1 MTQAGFPG
9 ESDGPGYPI
18 MSVRNLEA
26 LFKARSVAVIGASRR
41 PGSVGAVVMRN
52 LLDAG
57 FKGTAVF
64 PVNPKYKRVA
74 DVPAFADVASLPQA
88 PDLAVIC
95 TPPRTVPGIVRGLGE
110 RGTRAAV
117 VLTAGLAGE
126 RDRDGRTLQQAMLD
140 AAKPHLL
147 RILGPNCIGLMV
159 PGIGLNASFAHDR
172 PLAGKLAFITQSG
185 ALATAVLDWSKSRGI
200 GFSHFISMGDSADVD
215 FGDTLDYLGS
225 QPDTRAILLYIEAI
239 KHARKFM
246 SAARAAAR
254 NKPVVAIKAGRV
266 AESAKAA
273 ASHTGALAGADDIYD
288 AAIRRAGMLRVDT
301 IEDLFDAVETLARV
315 PPIKSDRLTILTNG
329 GGPGVMATD
338 ALIRA
343 GGKLA
348 SLGPATIARLDEV
361 LPSNWS
367 GGNPVDIIGDAS
379 AKRYADAIK
388 VLIDS
393 PDAGALLLL
402 HSPTAIAS
410 REDIAAAVA
419 PILEEEKAV
428 VFTCWLGGD
437 DTRNANRIFFEHGL
451 PTYASPED
459 GVTAFMQLV
468 DYRQNQQMLS
478 ETPASMPE
486 AFVPDTEAAAAI
498 VRGALAES
506 REMLTEPEAKGVLSA
521 YGIPVVETRVVA
533 TREEAA
539 CAAEALGFPVVVK
552 ILSPQISHKSDV
564 GGVMLN
570 LESAD
575 EVRSVC
581 ADMLARVEKLAP
593 GARLDG
599 FSVQPMVRRPGA
611 RELIAGATTDAIFG
625 PVILFG
631 HGGTAVEIIADRAV
645 ALPPLNLSL
654 AKELI
659 SRTRVSRLLADYRD
673 QAAADMDAIC
683 LTLVKLSHLVADLPQ
698 VVELDI
704 NPLFADANGV
714 VALDARIGVAA
725 TTAHGSER
733 FAIRP
738 YPRELEECIDFHGGR
753 VLIRPIRPED
763 EGAHQRF
770 FARLAPEDIRFRFF
784 GVLKTLDHTQIARYT
799 QIDYDREMAFIAVGA
814 GDDGPPG
821 TLGVVRAICDPDN
834 VRAEFAIIVRSDL
847 KGKGLGRILM
857 EKIIRYSRDRGTES
871 LVGEVLEY
879 NEPMLA
885 LARQFGFEV
894 APGGSGVNIVRL
906 RLK

>member
-1 MTQAGFPG
+1 
-9 ESDGPGYPI
+9 
-18 MSVRNLEA
+18 MSVRNLES
-26 LFKARSVAVIGASRR
+26 LFEPRSVAVIGASRR

-57 FKGTAVF
+57 FKGTAVT
-64 PVNPKYKRVA
+64 PVNPKYKSVA
-74 DVPAFADVASLPQA
+74 DTRAYPSVAGLPEA

-95 TPPRTVPGIVRGLGE
+95 TPPRTVPGIVRELGE
-110 RGTRAAV
+110 RGTKAAV
-117 VLTAGLAGE
+117 VLTAGLAAE
-126 RDRDGRTLQQAMLD
+126 RVRDGRTLQQAMLD

-172 PLAGKLAFITQSG
+172 PLAGKLAFVTQSG

-200 GFSHFISMGDSADVD
+200 GFSHFVSMGDSADVD

-225 QPDTRAILLYIEAI
+225 QPGIRAILLYIEAVT
-239 KHARKFM
+239 HARKFM

-254 NKPVVAIKAGRV
+254 NKPVVVVKAGRV

-273 ASHTGALAGADDIYD
+273 ASHTGALAGADDVYD

-315 PPIKSDRLTILTNG
+315 PAVKTDRLTILTNG

-343 GGKLA
+343 GGELA
-348 SLGPATIARLDEV
+348 SLGPATIAGLDAV

-367 GGNPVDIIGDAS
+367 GSNPVDIIGDAP
-379 AKRYADAIK
+379 AKRYTDALN
-388 VLIDS
+388 VLLDS

-402 HSPTAIAS
+402 HSPTAIAA
-410 REDIAAAVA
+410 REEIAAAVA
-419 PILEEEKAV
+419 PILQAKKTA

-437 DTRNANRIFFEHGL
+437 ETRIAGRIFSEHGL

-459 GVTAFMQLV
+459 GVNAFMQLV
-468 DYRQNQQMLS
+468 DYRRNQQMLN
-478 ETPASMPE
+478 ETPASLPE
-486 AFVPDTEAAAAI
+486 EFTPDTQAAAAI
-498 VRGALAES
+498 VRAALDDK
-506 REMLTEPEAKGVLSA
+506 REILTEPEAKGVLSA
-521 YGIPVVETRVVA
+521 YGIPVVETRLAA
-533 TREEAA
+533 TPEEAA
-539 CAAEALGFPVVVK
+539 RAAEALGFPVAVK
-552 ILSPQISHKSDV
+552 ILSRQISHKSDV

-570 LESAD
+570 LESQD
-575 EVRSVC
+575 EVQSVC
-581 ADMLARVEKLAP
+581 ADMIARVEKLAP

-599 FSVQPMVRRPGA
+599 FTVQPMVRGSGA
-611 RELIAGATTDAIFG
+611 RELIAGAATDAIFG

-654 AKELI
+654 ARELI
-659 SRTRVSRLLADYRD
+659 SRTRVSRLLAGYRD
-673 QAAADMDAIC
+673 QAPADMDAIC
-683 LTLVKLSHLVADLPQ
+683 LTLVKLSQLIAELPQ

-714 VALDARIGVAA
+714 IALDARIGVAA
-725 TTAHGSER
+725 TEVRGSER
-733 FAIRP
+733 FAIRS
-738 YPRELEECIDFHGGR
+738 YPRELEESIDFHGER

-763 EGAHQRF
+763 EQSHQQF
-770 FARLAPEDIRFRFF
+770 FTRLHPEDIRFRFF
-784 GVLKTLDHTQIARYT
+784 GVLKSLDHTQIARYT
-799 QIDYDREMAFIAVGA
+799 QIDYDREMAFIAVGGKGEGA
-814 GDDGPPG
+814 PE
-821 TLGVVRAICDPDN
+821 TLGMVRAISDPDN
-834 VRAEFAIIVRSDL
+834 LRAEFAIIVRSDL

-857 EKIIRYSRDRGTES
+857 EKIIRYCRDRGTEA

-894 APGGSGVNIVRL
+894 ESGEFGVDTVRL
-906 RLK
+906 RLQ